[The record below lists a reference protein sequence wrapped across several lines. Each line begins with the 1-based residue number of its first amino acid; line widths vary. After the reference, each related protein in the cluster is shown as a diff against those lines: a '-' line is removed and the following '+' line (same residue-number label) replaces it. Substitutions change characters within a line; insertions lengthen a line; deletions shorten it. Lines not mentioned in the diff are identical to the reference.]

1 MKKQIIEE
9 ILRMQLLTKYDNS
22 STLSENKTLIPERIG
37 SSIDDIIKSKETV
50 SAIDR
55 AVKSGV
61 KFGGFTTKSGKLLRN
76 ADEIVDALA
85 KGKFEPTEAGR
96 VYAAIF
102 KNTSDTKILAGI
114 ADKIMNQN
122 TWIKNY
128 GSLDKK
134 SFFSSI
140 QKKYKL
146 PTKQVD
152 ELWKANTRRLSKI
165 DDAVDST
172 RKIEQVTDS
181 TEDFARKQGIEIVGN
196 NNQVFIN
203 SEQKIIQTIDEF
215 ATTKGFDDAADWA
228 KKDPK
233 GYKSFMSSQVGELPK
248 KRGIFS
254 RFVNWGT
261 RTITFSVLF
270 FIAKWGAIGYSVWWL
285 YNELKKIGIDTI
297 CDEGEVLV
305 PYKGCIPK
313 KTKGGGGSEE
323 GGTERSKINVITDN
337 EGNKYEEC
345 EGIYYKGCVNK
356 KGNSDIK
363 KAQDCL
369 GVTPN
374 GFFNQET
381 ETALYKKIN
390 KKSFSSSDLD
400 TICARSYGGGIFQL

>member
-85 KGKFEPTEAGR
+85 KGKFSSTESGR

-102 KNTSDTKILAGI
+102 KNTSDTKILSGI
-114 ADKIMNQN
+114 ADKIMNQD

-165 DDAVDST
+165 DDVVDST
-172 RKIEQVTDS
+172 RKIDQVTDS
-181 TEDFARKQGIEIVGN
+181 AEDYLRKQGINININ
-196 NNQVFIN
+196 NYVNTEKAV
-203 SEQKIIQTIDEF
+203 SGVVDDVAKS
-215 ATTKGFDDAADWA
+215 KGFSNADDWVR
-228 KKDPK
+228 KDPK
-233 GYKSFMSSQVGELPK
+233 SYKTYMDKEIKRLPK
-248 KRGIFS
+248 KEGIFS
-254 RFVNWGT
+254 RFINWG
-261 RTITFSVLF
+261 RRSITFSLLLG
-270 FIAKWGAIGYSVWWL
+270 IAKWGAIGYGVWWL
-285 YNELKKIGIDTI
+285 YKQLSDTGIDTI
-297 CDEGEVLV
+297 CDDENEVFV
-305 PYKGCIPK
+305 QYKGCVPK

-323 GGTERSKINVITDN
+323 GGTESSKINVVTDN